1 MIVYAQA
8 ERVGSSDIDEAI
20 MDRLRRHHGLI
31 IGAPT
36 AERLKIE
43 LGSAIEP
50 KDAARTLTVKGRDV
64 QTGTPRATEVTS
76 EEVCGAAQ
84 SVVQRIARVVQRGL
98 AELSPEVAA
107 DIYDRGLM
115 LTGGGALLEG
125 LSAFLQAETR
135 LPTRMSEDPR
145 HAIVK
150 GLSQLFDDALLL
162 RRVAR
167 NEPSLLLDTD
177 AGAFET

>member
-1 MIVYAQA
+1 
-8 ERVGSSDIDEAI
+8 

-43 LGSAIEP
+43 LASAVEP
-50 KDAARTLTVKGRDV
+50 KDPARTLTVKGRDV
-64 QTGTPRATEVTS
+64 QSGTPRAADVSS
-76 EEVCGAAQ
+76 EEVCAAAQ
-84 SVVQRIARVVQRGL
+84 GIVQRIARVVQRGL

-107 DIYDRGLM
+107 DIYDRGVM

-125 LSAFLQAETR
+125 MTAFMKGETR
-135 LPTRMSEDPR
+135 LSTHLAEDPR

-150 GLSQLFDDALLL
+150 GLSQLFDDPLLL

-167 NEPSLLLDTD
+167 NEHSLLLDDD

>member
-1 MIVYAQA
+1 
-8 ERVGSSDIDEAI
+8 

-64 QTGTPRATEVTS
+64 QMGTPRAADVTS
-76 EEVCGAAQ
+76 DEVCGVVQ
-84 SVVQRIARVVQRGL
+84 GVVQRIARVVQRGV

-107 DIYDRGLM
+107 DIYDRGLI
-115 LTGGGALLEG
+115 LTGGGALLDG
-125 LSAFLQAETR
+125 MPAFLQSETR
-135 LPTRMSEDPR
+135 LAARLAENPR
-145 HAIVK
+145 HAIVN
-150 GLSQLFDDALLL
+150 GLSQLFDDPLLL
-162 RRVAR
+162 RRVTR
-167 NEPSLLLDTD
+167 NEPSLLLDGD
-177 AGAFET
+177 AGAFEI